1 MDREVVTSENNGM
14 PLISVITV
22 CYNCAA
28 DLERTIISVIN
39 QTYFNI
45 EYIIIDGGSSDNTK
59 DIIKKYESGIDYWI
73 SERDFGVYD
82 AMNKGL
88 ARATGRWV
96 NFMNAG
102 DIFYNNAVIS
112 DLDFPCKVP
121 GTLIYGDFLALKPDG
136 KIVELCITPFFKT
149 YFKYNRV
156 GICHQTIFYPTKK
169 IQTLYYDLRYKICAD
184 YDLTYKLWKQNI
196 TFYHVNTVVAIY
208 QYGNG
213 ISSKRENWYK
223 GLLENAQ
230 IVGQQYN
237 VFFMCKYVVLFVISV
252 IDKLLKCNGR

>member
-1 MDREVVTSENNGM
+1 ML

-39 QTYFNI
+39 QTYPNI
-45 EYIIIDGGSSDNTK
+45 EYLIIDGGSRDNTM
-59 DIIKKYESGIDYWI
+59 DIIKKYENNIDYWI
-73 SERDFGVYD
+73 SERDSGVYD

-102 DIFYNNAVIS
+102 DIFYNKTVIS
-112 DLDFPCKVP
+112 DLNFPCIVP
-121 GTLIYGDFLALKPDG
+121 DTLIYGDFLALKPDG
-136 KIVELCITPFFKT
+136 KTVKLNITPFLKT
-149 YFKYNRV
+149 YFKYNRM
-156 GICHQTIFYPTKK
+156 GLCHQTIFYPTKQ
-169 IQTLYYDLRYKICAD
+169 IQALYYDLRYKISAD
-184 YDLTYKLWKQNI
+184 YDLTYKLWTEKVI
-196 TFYHVNTVVAIY
+196 FCHIDVIVAVY

-252 IDKLLKCNGR
+252 IDKILKCNER